1 MSLVKS
7 YTSWQPLEEV
17 IVGRVYPPDYFD
29 FIEDPQVRAQ
39 MQTILAESEEDLN
52 NLQKLL
58 ESHGVVVKRP
68 DVMAK
73 IKFEMLLTWLRSMFF
88 G

>member
-29 FIEDPQVRAQ
+29 FIKDAQVRSQ

-52 NLQKLL
+52 NLQRML
-58 ESHGVVVKRP
+58 EGYGVKVQRP
-68 DVMAK
+68 DVMSK
-73 IKFEMLLTWLRSMFF
+73 IQFESF
-88 G
+88 